1 MHFFVSTYLFL
12 EESKTWNRKNF
23 VIDSSAIN
31 SCYLCWFHT
40 SLLCWYQ
47 YQVLCCAKSSQ
58 SCPSLCDPMDGSPPG
73 SSVHGILRARIL
85 GGGVAISPPGY
96 LPHPGLEPESLL
108 HWLVGS
114 LPLAPSG
121 KPINII
127 SFTNYK
133 IISFIGEVVNSIQFS
148 CYYKL
153 LWIFSPTF

>member
-1 MHFFVSTYLFL
+1 MHFFISTYLFL

-85 GGGVAISPPGY
+85 GGGCHFSSRISSPPRVGTRISPALAGGFFTTSAIWETHQY
-96 LPHPGLEPESLL
+96 HFL
-108 HWLVGS
+108 H
-114 LPLAPSG
+114 
-121 KPINII
+121 
-127 SFTNYK
+127 
-133 IISFIGEVVNSIQFS
+133 
-148 CYYKL
+148 
-153 LWIFSPTF
+153 